1 MIMES
6 TNTIQTASHSVTVD
20 VTKNVEN
27 AEKYGKDGM
36 FSTKAQVGAVANQ
49 ATRIPKD
56 LCSLVII
63 LEKTLI
69 DEAIDRKQSKRQTNY
84 EDMVSKFGEALVAD
98 KERREQYKQE
108 HEVSAETESQVSK
121 SD

>member
-1 MIMES
+1 MES

-36 FSTKAQVGAVANQ
+36 FSTKAQINAVANQ
-49 ATRIPKD
+49 ASRIPKD

-84 EDMVSKFGEALVAD
+84 GDMVSKFGEALAAD
-98 KERREQYKQE
+98 QERREQYKLE
-108 HEVSAETESQVSK
+108 HESSTEAESQVSK

>member
-1 MIMES
+1 M
-6 TNTIQTASHSVTVD
+6 
-20 VTKNVEN
+20 TKNVEN